1 LAKIEKNWKF
11 KREFETNSQSWK
23 LIEGL
28 TKEKKFKI
36 RSWLGQNCTVL
47 ETQKEFVI
55 SD

>member
-28 TKEKKFKI
+28 TKEKNSKLGVGWVKI
-36 RSWLGQNCTVL
+36 AQ
-47 ETQKEFVI
+47 F
-55 SD
+55 